1 MVNGWRQ
8 VGSKWY
14 YFNESGQMLRNQWF
28 GDCYFESSGAMATN
42 KWVGNYFVGADG
54 VWIK

>member
-1 MVNGWRQ
+1 MVLFQRL
-8 VGSKWY
+8 
-14 YFNESGQMLRNQWF
+14 GQMLRNQWF